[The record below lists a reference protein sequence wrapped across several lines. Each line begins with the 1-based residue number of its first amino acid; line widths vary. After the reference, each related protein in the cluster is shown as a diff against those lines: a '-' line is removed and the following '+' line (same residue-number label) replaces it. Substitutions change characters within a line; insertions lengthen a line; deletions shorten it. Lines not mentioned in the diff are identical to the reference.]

1 MTGAERTVVEAG
13 DVRTIDLPGR
23 DVGPWHAA
31 RFIATVEEDDPREA

>member
-1 MTGAERTVVEAG
+1 MTGDERTVVEAA

-31 RFIATVEEDDPREA
+31 RLTATVEENDPPEA